1 MIETPCIKVCTL
13 DAASGI
19 CIGCGR
25 TLDEI
30 AVWSSLGDTRRREI
44 MTCLNERLARAG
56 HRKTHV
62 SLDEMT

>member
-1 MIETPCIKVCTL
+1 MIETPCMKVCTM

-30 AVWSSLGDTRRREI
+30 ACWASMSEEARKKVIHMLPGRLKRRAVHDE
-44 MTCLNERLARAG
+44 
-56 HRKTHV
+56 V
-62 SLDEMT
+62 SAWT